1 MIMSIDHSHQITE
14 DERCK
19 VCLNISGI
27 DSEARDVEFVS
38 GSIYAFNR
46 DNGTPR
52 FTCNVSI
59 RDLQNLYGHLGKYS
73 MIRSGEIEQTGK
85 FVEISCNAEQI
96 IALLSE
102 SNPQSLIS
110 ALTAFI
116 SKNLS
121 HDDLNTILGRKESL
135 AEYKRLLNMSD
146 EVTEPEWQRFFERN
160 EWIFGYGLK
169 YKYLKILQREAHIS
183 SADIDGSNSVIADFL
198 LSDNKFTKLIELKK
212 PTTPLFKEY
221 RNRSDAWCLSSE
233 LSDAVSQIL
242 AQKANWDIHAQSPQ
256 FNGNGDRIAEA
267 THDVECILIIG
278 NRSSVTGTDRERAM
292 KFKTLEL
299 YRRNLRN
306 IDIIF
311 YDELLERAEYIV
323 SSK

>member
-1 MIMSIDHSHQITE
+1 MSIDHSHQITE

-19 VCLNISGI
+19 VYLNISGI
-27 DSEARDVEFVS
+27 DSEDKEVEFVS

-46 DNGTPR
+46 TNGSPR

-59 RDLQNLYGHLGKYS
+59 KDLQNLYAHLGKYS
-73 MIRSGEIEQTGK
+73 MIRSSEIDHTGK
-85 FVEISCNAEQI
+85 FVEVSCNTEQV

-102 SNPQSLIS
+102 ANPQSLIP

-135 AEYKRLLNMSD
+135 AEYKRLLVMGDAVS
-146 EVTEPEWQRFFERN
+146 EPAWQKFFEGN

-169 YKYLKILQREAHIS
+169 YKYLKILQREAHVS
-183 SADIDGSNSVIADFL
+183 STDTDGSNSVIADFL

-212 PTTPLFKEY
+212 PTTPLFKEH

-242 AQKANWDIHAQSPQ
+242 AQKANWDIHAQTPQ
-256 FNGNGDRIAEA
+256 FTGSGDRIAEA

-278 NRSSVTGTDRERAM
+278 SRSNITGTAREQAM

-306 IDIIF
+306 IDIIL
-311 YDELLERAEYIV
+311 YDELLERAKYIV
-323 SSK
+323 ASK